1 MMQVEITDEE
11 YRDMVGYLND
21 LSKGEFGYASGDE
34 RWYLRSY
41 TPGFAG
47 TEKEFAKGMDKLDAA
62 LIAHSLNHLRT
73 LLMRAEASKTQAAS
87 DPSTATNRE
96 DDV

>member
-1 MMQVEITDEE
+1 MQVEITDEE

-47 TEKEFAKGMDKLDAA
+47 TEREFAKGMDKLDAA

-73 LLMRAEASKTQAAS
+73 LLTRAEANKTQAAS
-87 DPSTATNRE
+87 DPSKEVDKA
-96 DDV
+96 

>member
-1 MMQVEITDEE
+1 MQVEITDEE

-47 TEKEFAKGMDKLDAA
+47 TEREFAKGMDKLDAA

-73 LLMRAEASKTQAAS
+73 LLTRAEANKTQAAS
-87 DPSTATNRE
+87 DPSKAN
-96 DDV
+96 DGDGNGQ